1 MSSLFD
7 YLCVGNKVKNPYNN
21 KKFKTN
27 MLLRVEN
34 LIILNKILN
43 IIKTMKMKYC

>member
-27 MLLRVEN
+27 MLLRVEKFN
-34 LIILNKILN
+34 NIEQNIKYNK
-43 IIKTMKMKYC
+43 KQ